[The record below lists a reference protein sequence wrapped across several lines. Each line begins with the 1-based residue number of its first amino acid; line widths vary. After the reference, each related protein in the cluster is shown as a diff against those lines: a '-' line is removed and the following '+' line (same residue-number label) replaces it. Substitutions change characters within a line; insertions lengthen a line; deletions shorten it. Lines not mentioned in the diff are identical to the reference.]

1 MLPEEL
7 AVSTDTTEQ
16 KTANVD
22 DLQPLDNYICKF
34 LKCIFQEIEILLY
47 EKLSGLI
54 TLSDANCYYSWSCFP
69 V

>member
-7 AVSTDTTEQ
+7 AASTDTTEQ
-16 KTANVD
+16 KTANAY

-47 EKLSGLI
+47 ENLSGLV
-54 TLSDANCYYSWSCFP
+54 TLSDANCYDCWSCFP
-69 V
+69 I